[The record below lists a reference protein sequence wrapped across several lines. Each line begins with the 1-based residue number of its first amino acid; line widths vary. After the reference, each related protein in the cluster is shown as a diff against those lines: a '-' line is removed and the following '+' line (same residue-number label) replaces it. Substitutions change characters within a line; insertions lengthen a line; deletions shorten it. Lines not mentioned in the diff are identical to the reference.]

1 MIILSQYNNQLKFEV
16 SLSPLWPMQPSA
28 CLEFS
33 NDSEK
38 WNFKLE
44 DLCLRCDGNI
54 HSSQQKKPSRPLN
67 AAKDE
72 WNCDE
77 NLTKRK
83 ATAHAF
89 FWVFLSNK
97 INMEKYSFRY
107 RWKKINYSSGNI
119 TRENVLTSAPG
130 LPVAPTGPAS
140 PSGPW
145 KQKIR
150 KWWGLKLDMI
160 RGCSSLHSWTGIN
173 DSKKDI
179 AIRVNFT
186 T

>member
-1 MIILSQYNNQLKFEV
+1 MKLQTRGFMFKMRRQH
-16 SLSPLWPMQPSA
+16 SLFTTKNTNKA
-28 CLEFS
+28 V
-33 NDSEK
+33 
-38 WNFKLE
+38 
-44 DLCLRCDGNI
+44 
-54 HSSQQKKPSRPLN
+54 N

-145 KQKIR
+145 KQKNKKLMR
-150 KWWGLKLDMI
+150 AKTWHETKRADWGGGGTQAMEKLKLN
-160 RGCSSLHSWTGIN
+160 RLLKGHG
-173 DSKKDI
+173 
-179 AIRVNFT
+179 A
-186 T
+186 